1 MINVPLDSGLL
12 VVEAE
17 IFFLSTEEGGRRTP
31 AKSGYR
37 PNHFFD
43 GWGYMGAIHFE
54 HEWLHPGSYDKA
66 QVPFIDVPELRKNLI
81 IGKEW
86 RIQEGCHLVGKG
98 IIRKLIST
106 I

>member
-1 MINVPLDSGLL
+1 MTDIPLDSGLL
-12 VVEAE
+12 IVEAE

-43 GWGYMGAIHFE
+43 GVGYMGAINFE
-54 HEWLHPGSYDKA
+54 NEWLHPGSHDKA
-66 QVPFIDVPELRKNLI
+66 HVFFIDVPELRKYLI

-86 RIQEGCHLVGKG
+86 RIQEGGHLVGKG
-98 IIRKLIST
+98 IIRNLIFS